1 MSVHVASLFSMK
13 QKFSDLRQKF
23 KKSESIRSNLID
35 ALDSQDSLKERVKQ
49 NASALEKFKLLLELE
64 KLPIDKLREASST
77 TIKIEYLKR
86 SGFENMR
93 QVYEA
98 PVSRLAAVNG
108 VSPEVAREIVSTS
121 KKMYEAIR
129 ETLTL
134 RIDSELS
141 ISEEEDLVRTLDELD
156 NLNQVLKPIAPE
168 LSRLIPLLDDVHQYA
183 AVTTH
188 RIRWWFHHREG
199 KEKATAA
206 VDLALYSMGLPGG
219 AIAISAVDAA
229 VRQLKKPPLA
239 TSSVREIFEGRSG
252 DLYALLEEVQDRPRS
267 NKHLSHFS
275 QDLINE
281 IEGTEFDSSR
291 INATMRKYQIFGTK
305 FALTQKRVILGDEM
319 GLGKTMQ
326 ALGVLVEREKR
337 GASRFLIVVP
347 ASVIIN
353 WTREVLDRT
362 SLTPLK
368 IHGDGSRAALEH
380 WVSTSGLA
388 ITTFDTL
395 KSFNLSDEEIEK
407 IDLDTLIV
415 DEAHFA
421 KNLGTGRSRE
431 IRRWT
436 ARSEYVIFLTGTPM
450 ENRVS
455 EFLGLVGVINP
466 DIASQL
472 DSAILAAGPEPFK
485 AAVAPVY
492 LRRNVAEVLKELPE
506 LIEKD
511 ELCDWTGVSKDFYEQ
526 AVRTG
531 NFMAMRRAAFVPME
545 GFRPSKIERLIE
557 LVDEAHQAGQKVI
570 VYSFF
575 RSVISYVAREL
586 GDKALEPIT
595 GDLSPK
601 KRQQLVDVFTDSKLP
616 KVLIGQIQ
624 AAGTGLNIQSASVVI
639 LCEPQIKP
647 TLETQAIARA
657 HRMGQVR
664 RVRVHRLIVENSVD
678 SGMRIMLKRKTEEF
692 DAYARESNLAD
703 GIKNP
708 TEDTEESIARA
719 VIRSEQERLGFGPS
733 ALGPQIPFD
742 D

>member
-1 MSVHVASLFSMK
+1 MK
-13 QKFSDLRQKF
+13 QRFSELRQKLMR
-23 KKSESIRSNLID
+23 SESVRSNLID
-35 ALDSQDSLKERVKQ
+35 VLESKDSLKQRVKDNLQ
-49 NASALEKFKLLLELE
+49 SLEKMAVLRELE
-64 KLPIDKLREASST
+64 KLPIEKLREASATS
-77 TIKIEYLKR
+77 IKIEYLKR
-86 SGFENMR
+86 SGFENMK
-93 QVYEA
+93 QAFES

-108 VSPEVAREIVSTS
+108 VSPEVAREISLIAT
-121 KKMYEAIR
+121 KMYEAIQ
-129 ETLTL
+129 ET
-134 RIDSELS
+134 ISVGINPELS
-141 ISEEEDLVRTLDELD
+141 SPQEEDLVRSLDQLDKLNRDLRPIEPEVSKLLPILDE
-156 NLNQVLKPIAPE
+156 A
-168 LSRLIPLLDDVHQYA
+168 HQYA
-183 AVTTH
+183 AVTS
-188 RIRWWFHHREG
+188 RRVRWWLHHREG
-199 KEKATAA
+199 KEKAATAI
-206 VDLALYSMGLPGG
+206 DLALYSLGLPGG
-219 AIAISAVDAA
+219 ALAISAVDAA
-229 VRQLKKPPLA
+229 ITRLKKPKPT
-239 TSSVREIFEGRSG
+239 TSSVREMFEGRSG
-252 DLYALLEEVQDRPRS
+252 DFYALLEEVKDRPQ
-267 NKHLSHFS
+267 NKSQLAHFS
-275 QDLINE
+275 QELIDQ
-281 IEGTEFDSSR
+281 IEETEFDASR
-291 INATMRKYQIFGTK
+291 INATMRKYQVFGTK

-326 ALGVLVEREKR
+326 ALGVLSEREKC
-337 GASRFLIVVP
+337 GATRFLIVVP

-353 WTREVLDRT
+353 WTREILDRT
-362 SLTPLK
+362 SLTPMK
-368 IHGDGSRAALEH
+368 IHGDSAKTTLEQ
-380 WVSTSGLA
+380 WISNGGLA

-395 KSFNLSDEEIEK
+395 KGFSLSDGEIEK

-431 IRRWT
+431 IRRWS
-436 ARSEYVIFLTGTPM
+436 ALSEFVIFLTGTPM
-450 ENRVS
+450 ENRVG

-466 DIASQL
+466 EIASQL
-472 DSAILAAGPEPFK
+472 DSVILAAGPDPFK
-485 AAVAPVY
+485 VAVAPVY

-526 AVRTG
+526 AVRSG

-575 RSVISYVAREL
+575 RSVISYISQEL
-586 GDKALEPIT
+586 GDKAFEPIT

-601 KRQQLVDVFTDSKLP
+601 KRQELVDSFTNSKTP

-664 RVRVHRLIVENSVD
+664 KVRVHRLIVENSID
-678 SGMRIMLKRKTEEF
+678 SGMRIMLQRKTEEF
-692 DAYARESNLAD
+692 DSYARESVLAG

-708 TEDTEESIARA
+708 GEENDEAIAREI
-719 VIRSEQERLGFGPS
+719 IRSEQERLGLKPS
-733 ALGPQIPFD
+733 APGAELPSD